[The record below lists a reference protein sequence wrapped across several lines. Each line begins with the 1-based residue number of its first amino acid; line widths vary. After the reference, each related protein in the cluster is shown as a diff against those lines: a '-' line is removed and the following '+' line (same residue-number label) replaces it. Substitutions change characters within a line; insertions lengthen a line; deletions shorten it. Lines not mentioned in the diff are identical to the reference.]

1 MTSELKTAII
11 GWLLWLDAEDAQEG
25 KSGSCEMLVAPMSDD
40 DFQFFFGE
48 SMNQSH
54 LKLCSLFNLWF

>member
-40 DFQFFFGE
+40 DFQFFFWRVDEPE
-48 SMNQSH
+48 SSETM
-54 LKLCSLFNLWF
+54 